1 MRRCLESREIVA
13 PATPYEVEDALRE
26 VDFGSWEGRTRA
38 WLEANEPGALE
49 RRRLDPIAFRPP
61 QGESFADVAVRLRE
75 LAANL
80 AASQGVLVV
89 GHRGT
94 LGVLERL
101 LRGLPL
107 ESQAVAPLETGE
119 FRVLR

>member
-26 VDFGSWEGRTRA
+26 IDFGSWEGQTLA
-38 WLEANEPGALE
+38 WLEAHEPGALE
-49 RRRLDPIAFRPP
+49 RRRRDPIAFRPP

-80 AASQGVLVV
+80 TACQGVLVV

-107 ESQAVAPLETGE
+107 ESQTVAPLGTGE

>member
-13 PATPYEVEDALRE
+13 PATPYETLDALRE
-26 VDFGSWEGRTRA
+26 IDFGAWEGKTLA
-38 WLEANEPGALE
+38 WLESNDGAALE
-49 RRRLDPIAFRPP
+49 RRRREPVTFRPP
-61 QGESFADVAVRLRE
+61 QGESFADVAVRLKD
-75 LAANL
+75 LAEKL
-80 AASQGVLVV
+80 ATCEGVLVI

-94 LGVLERL
+94 LSVLERL

-107 ESQAVAPLETGE
+107 ESQAVKPLETGE